1 MNIIRPI
8 IEKRFYEADPKT
20 NARKRAADIICEFLS
35 KDSAAYRESLRDDF
49 YDALVWLLNNP
60 ESERILLYLPLSFL
74 KNAPER
80 FKEAYMNAWYRLL
93 IVEDVRANFYDGDC
107 LEVDARPNGELERV
121 VKCVHLLPWMV
132 KAGFISTDELFELF
146 RQNSYSPTLLGNFRE
161 AIYVMNTY
169 NSGKSLDRKSF
180 IRLIRLM
187 QHITAHVP
195 KRQKVEPLYM
205 SEKRLKWLEERK
217 SEPAKLLTPRAKLE
231 GPFSDNLEII
241 RPQLEEIEAALK
253 PNEIVL
259 VGGSQIKGYGTTK
272 SDLDIWEHG
281 KLTTDEFFR
290 LGSPHAAHIYFNSV
304 WIGGKAITN
313 LDEIAEQAID
323 VYSYRMS
330 KEERRL
336 CIERLESDL
345 LQYRLLHKGF
355 SRFVGKSSYWT
366 GCYPEIDGDCPF
378 YDDGYR
384 RIATMLYA
392 KYVYI

>member
-20 NARKRAADIICEFLS
+20 NVRKRAANIICEFLS

-49 YDALVWLLNNP
+49 YNALVQLLDNP
-60 ESERILLYLPLSFL
+60 ESERILLYLPLGFL
-74 KNAPER
+74 EDAPKR
-80 FKEAYMNAWYRLL
+80 FEEAYMNAWYRLL
-93 IVEDVRANFYDGDC
+93 RVEDVRVNFSNGDC

-132 KAGFISTDELFELF
+132 EAGFISTDEVIEILEK
-146 RQNSYSPTLLGNFRE
+146 SSCSPTLLRSFEE
-161 AIYVMNTY
+161 AINVVMVR
-169 NSGKSLDRKSF
+169 NSLGKSGVK
-180 IRLIRLM
+180 LINL
-187 QHITAHVP
+187 ISDLTADIP
-195 KRQKVEPLYM
+195 KRQKVEPLYV

-217 SEPAKLLTPRAKLE
+217 SEPAKLLTPSAKLE

-272 SDLDIWEHG
+272 SDLDIWEYG
-281 KLTTDEFFR
+281 KLTIDEFFR

-304 WIGGKAITN
+304 WIGSKTITN
-313 LDEIAEQAID
+313 LDEIAEQAINI
-323 VYSYRMS
+323 YSYGIS
-330 KEERRL
+330 KEDRRL
-336 CIERLESDL
+336 CIERLENDL

>member
-20 NARKRAADIICEFLS
+20 SVRKRAANIICEFLS

-49 YDALVWLLNNP
+49 YNALVQLLDDP
-60 ESERILLYLPLSFL
+60 ESERILLYLPLGFL
-74 KNAPER
+74 EDAPKR
-80 FKEAYMNAWYRLL
+80 FEEAYMNAWYRLL
-93 IVEDVRANFYDGDC
+93 RVEDVRVNFFNGDC

-132 KAGFISTDELFELF
+132 EAGFISTDEVIEILEK
-146 RQNSYSPTLLGNFRE
+146 SSCSPTLLRSFEE
-161 AIYVMNTY
+161 AIYVMVTR
-169 NSGKSLDRKSF
+169 NSLGKSGVK
-180 IRLIRLM
+180 LINL
-187 QHITAHVP
+187 ISDLTADIP
-195 KRQKVEPLYM
+195 KRQKVEPLYV
-205 SEKRLKWLEERK
+205 SEKRLEWLEERK
-217 SEPAKLLTPRAKLE
+217 SEPAKLLTPSAKLE

-272 SDLDIWEHG
+272 SDLDIWEYG
-281 KLTTDEFFR
+281 NLTIDEFFR

-304 WIGGKAITN
+304 WIGSKTITN
-313 LDEIAEQAID
+313 LDEIAEQAINI
-323 VYSYRMS
+323 YSYGIS
-330 KEERRL
+330 KEDRRL
-336 CIERLESDL
+336 CIERLENDL

-378 YDDGYR
+378 YDDEYR